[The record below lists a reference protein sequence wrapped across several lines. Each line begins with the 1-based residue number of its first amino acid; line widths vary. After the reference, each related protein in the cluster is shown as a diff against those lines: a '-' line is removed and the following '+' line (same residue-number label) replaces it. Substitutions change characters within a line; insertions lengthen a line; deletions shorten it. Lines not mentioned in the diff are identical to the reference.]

1 MENLASN
8 APGSQM
14 FVTNTGLITSNGPMG
29 PNVMTA
35 AWTHHISYKPPL
47 IMVNAELGD
56 ATLDN
61 ILATKEFGVNLTSDQ
76 QNVLS
81 SISGK
86 YSGKNVNKIAL
97 LKELGF
103 EFYDGEKIKAPMVK
117 GVALNVELKSIKHE
131 PMGDH
136 IILIGE
142 VLISSINESSKP
154 IIYSGGKYWKFGENI
169 KKPEQGVLDKINEI
183 AEKHKN
189 EKR

>member
-8 APGSQM
+8 APGSKM

-35 AWTHHISYKPPL
+35 AWTHHISYDPPL
-47 IMVNAELGD
+47 IMVNAD
-56 ATLDN
+56 ADEATFDN
-61 ILATKEFGVNLTSDQ
+61 ILATKEFGVNLASDQ

-86 YSGKNVNKIAL
+86 YSGKDINKIAL

-117 GVALNVELKSIKHE
+117 GAALNIELKLIKHE

-142 VLISSINESSKP
+142 VLTSSVNKSAKP
-154 IIYSGGKYWKFGENI
+154 IIYNAGKYWKFGENI
-169 KKPEQGVLDKINEI
+169 EKPEQDVLDNISKI
-183 AEKHKN
+183 AEKHK
-189 EKR
+189 K

>member
-1 MENLASN
+1 MENLASS
-8 APGSQM
+8 APGSNM

-35 AWTHHISYKPPL
+35 AWTHHISYNPAL

-56 ATLDN
+56 ATLEN
-61 ILATKEFGVNLTSDQ
+61 ILATKEFGVNLASDQ

-81 SISGK
+81 SISGNN
-86 YSGKNVNKIAL
+86 SGKNVNKITL

-117 GVALNVELKSIKHE
+117 GAALNVELKLIRHE

-142 VLISSINESSKP
+142 VLVSSVNESAKP
-154 IIYSGGKYWKFGENI
+154 LIYSGGKYWKFGENI
-169 KKPEQGVLDKINEI
+169 KKPEQGVLDKITNI
-183 AEKHKN
+183 TEKHK
-189 EKR
+189 K